1 MATWPNNTTINIEHG
16 YPPMRP
22 ENNASYDTYSLLDNI
37 SMISEEDYTA

>member
-1 MATWPNNTTINIEHG
+1 
-16 YPPMRP
+16 MRP